1 MSPQTAGKVAKNAGR
16 CTVVLFVASPISC
29 AFSGAGRGNLSAAL
43 FGLLLF
49 VLALAGVIVCV
60 TARDIAGDEPRRQ

>member
-1 MSPQTAGKVAKNAGR
+1 
-16 CTVVLFVASPISC
+16 VLFVASPISC

-49 VLALAGVIVCV
+49 VLALAGVIVWV
-60 TARDIAGDEPRRQ
+60 TARDIAGDEPRRHQ